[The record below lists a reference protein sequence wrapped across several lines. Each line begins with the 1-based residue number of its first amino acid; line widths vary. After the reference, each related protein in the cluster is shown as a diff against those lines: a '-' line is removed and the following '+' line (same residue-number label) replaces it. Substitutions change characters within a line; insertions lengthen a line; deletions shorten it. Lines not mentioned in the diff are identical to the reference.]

1 MENPKAILFDL
12 DDTIIEFEV
21 LARPAW
27 KAMLSAMASQLHGRP
42 VEKVRAS
49 IGRVSAQGWSDPER
63 YCQGRLDLTNT
74 RQRNVADAFALLGID
89 DSPLVSRLVED
100 FEQRLSRGCVYSP
113 DRSAPS
119 SISGQPVS
127 DWDW

>member
-27 KAMLSAMASQLHGRP
+27 KATLSAMASQLHGRP

-49 IGRVSAQGWSDPER
+49 IGRVSAQWWSDPER
-63 YCQGRLDLTNT
+63 HCQGRLDLTNT

-89 DSPLVSRLVED
+89 DDRHSFDGWQNAERSSEKIRIA
-100 FEQRLSRGCVYSP
+100 RG
-113 DRSAPS
+113 
-119 SISGQPVS
+119 I
-127 DWDW
+127 